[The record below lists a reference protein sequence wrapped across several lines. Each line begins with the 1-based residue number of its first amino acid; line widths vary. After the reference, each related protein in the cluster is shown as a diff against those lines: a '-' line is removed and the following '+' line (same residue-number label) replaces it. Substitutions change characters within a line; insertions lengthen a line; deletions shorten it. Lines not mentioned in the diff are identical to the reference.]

1 MNFFC
6 KLGLAKKDEEKII
19 DKEFPEDFLR
29 AYVEGLLPIVTLH
42 HNELDA
48 VVFRHDVLLN
58 KLILRAT
65 SELAET
71 KLKVDLILNVLFQ
84 VHLQNTLRVHLEQC
98 KDSLNNLSELLTVVD
113 HLPRR
118 PVKVLF

>member
-1 MNFFC
+1 M
-6 KLGLAKKDEEKII
+6 LDVETLALLDHLV

-42 HNELDA
+42 RNELDA